1 MRKEAV
7 PVERVRLVT
16 RRVAEDRTVRDEI
29 RKERIELEDQ
39 DAGIRAGAQRP
50 S

>member
-1 MRKEAV
+1 MRLRKEAV

-16 RRVAEDRTVRDEI
+16 RRVAEDRTIRDEI

-39 DAGIRAGAQRP
+39 DSGTQAGG
-50 S
+50 